1 MILSRQYLSPYSG
14 VTILT
19 TAARLAATQAVTA
32 VRISG
37 EAVYGARRAGH
48 IESMAILKIARMGHP
63 VLGRPALPVD
73 DPAAPA
79 IARLIEDMV
88 DTLVDANGAGLA
100 APQVHVPL
108 RLVLFRVPPGR
119 ETAREESDGGESDSG
134 ESDGGESDG
143 GESDGGES
151 DSAPA
156 SALESPTVLINPEIE
171 PIGESM
177 VEDMEACLSLP
188 GLAGMVPRHDR
199 IRYRWTDT
207 EGRAHECEA
216 WGFHARVVQ
225 HECDHLDGILY
236 PMRMTDLS
244 TLTFTSELGRSQ
256 AAED

>member
-1 MILSRQYLSPYSG
+1 
-14 VTILT
+14 
-19 TAARLAATQAVTA
+19 
-32 VRISG
+32 
-37 EAVYGARRAGH
+37 
-48 IESMAILKIARMGHP
+48 MAILKIARMGHP
-63 VLGRPALPVD
+63 VLGRPALPVA

-88 DTLVDANGAGLA
+88 DTLVDAKGAGLA

-134 ESDGGESDG
+134 ESDS
-143 GESDGGES
+143 GES

-244 TLTFTSELGRSQ
+244 TLAFTSELGRSQ

>member
-1 MILSRQYLSPYSG
+1 M
-14 VTILT
+14 T
-19 TAARLAATQAVTA
+19 TAARLDATQAVTA

-88 DTLVDANGAGLA
+88 DTLVDAKGAGLA

-119 ETAREESDGGESDSG
+119 ETAREESDSGESDSG
-134 ESDGGESDG
+134 ESDS
-143 GESDGGES
+143 GES

-188 GLAGMVPRHDR
+188 GLAGVVPRHDR

-244 TLTFTSELGRSQ
+244 TLTFASELGRSQ

>member
-1 MILSRQYLSPYSG
+1 
-14 VTILT
+14 
-19 TAARLAATQAVTA
+19 
-32 VRISG
+32 
-37 EAVYGARRAGH
+37 
-48 IESMAILKIARMGHP
+48 MAILKIARMGHP

-88 DTLVDANGAGLA
+88 DTLVDAKGAGLA

-134 ESDGGESDG
+134 ESDS
-143 GESDGGES
+143 GES

-244 TLTFTSELGRSQ
+244 TLAFTSELGRSQ

>member
-88 DTLVDANGAGLA
+88 DTLVDAKGAGLA

-108 RLVLFRVPPGR
+108 RLVLFRMPPGR
-119 ETAREESDGGESDSG
+119 EMAQEESDSG
-134 ESDGGESDG
+134 ESDGE
-143 GESDGGES
+143 ES

-156 SALESPTVLINPEIE
+156 PALESPTVLINPEIE

-244 TLTFTSELGRSQ
+244 TLAFTSELGRSQ